1 MLFKNLKAHVSY
13 SVLTAFSLCIIGTG
27 ANAQS
32 NQETPVFTPVG
43 GWEVN
48 KTDLSNVRGLNAMKL
63 PCVIT
68 NEFDNGYVMRLSGG
82 GGMLLAMAVD
92 FRQNV
97 FVKGKKYTAMLAVG
111 DAYVKQVTAA
121 AFNPNTLIFNL
132 RPLDGFYENVK
143 SDKDIEIGIDAN
155 NMKFAVGDLS
165 KALSDLEGCF
175 AGTKDAPAPMTETLR
190 SAKAG
195 SADAPMPIVPAAA
208 VEAEELPQQEPIQQA
223 AQKPADLKLTDL
235 AAAPQQKQLP
245 RSFDEIV
252 EGGKVDAAP
261 VVKAEAAPIKT
272 AMKIAQPPAPQND
285 IGMSPM
291 PVGEDVKVAAQVS
304 PKVVAQSAAK
314 PAEVAMNIRANTVS
328 RGVAAPTITPA
339 TLPPVAAPRVA
350 AAPAPT
356 NWDAKAGEDMKIV
369 LSRWAERAGYD
380 LDWKAAG
387 DGKVAQDITY
397 TGNFEEAVGQLLAE
411 NSAAT
416 GIAGHVETP
425 TGSTKQIAKKVAPPE
440 PVNAPAAKAIIPAYH
455 DAWSAPA
462 GANIQT
468 VLGQWADKAGV
479 AVVWQSYM
487 SVPVKNPVNVKGSF
501 EQAVQTLLDQYN
513 NDPSRPVAELNI
525 DPETGERTLL
535 MNLDKSV

>member
-1 MLFKNLKAHVSY
+1 MN
-13 SVLTAFSLCIIGTG
+13 TR
-27 ANAQS
+27 
-32 NQETPVFTPVG
+32 
-43 GWEVN
+43 VN
-48 KTDLSNVRGLNAMKL
+48 M
-63 PCVIT
+63 
-68 NEFDNGYVMRLSGG
+68 
-82 GGMLLAMAVD
+82 
-92 FRQNV
+92 
-97 FVKGKKYTAMLAVG
+97 
-111 DAYVKQVTAA
+111 
-121 AFNPNTLIFNL
+121 
-132 RPLDGFYENVK
+132 
-143 SDKDIEIGIDAN
+143 
-155 NMKFAVGDLS
+155 
-165 KALSDLEGCF
+165 
-175 AGTKDAPAPMTETLR
+175 
-190 SAKAG
+190 
-195 SADAPMPIVPAAA
+195 
-208 VEAEELPQQEPIQQA
+208 
-223 AQKPADLKLTDL
+223 
-235 AAAPQQKQLP
+235 
-245 RSFDEIV
+245 
-252 EGGKVDAAP
+252 
-261 VVKAEAAPIKT
+261 
-272 AMKIAQPPAPQND
+272 
-285 IGMSPM
+285 
-291 PVGEDVKVAAQVS
+291 
-304 PKVVAQSAAK
+304 
-314 PAEVAMNIRANTVS
+314 VS
-328 RGVAAPTITPA
+328 RGVVAPTITPA

-397 TGNFEEAVGQLLAE
+397 MGNFEEAVGQLLAE

-416 GIAGHVETP
+416 GIAGHVE
-425 TGSTKQIAKKVAPPE
+425 STSGQTKEIASRDVPRAPE
-440 PVNAPAAKAIIPAYH
+440 PMPAPAVKAIIPAYH

>member
-1 MLFKNLKAHVSY
+1 MLFKNLKAQFSY
-13 SVLTAFSLCIIGTG
+13 SILTAFSLCLI
-27 ANAQS
+27 ANTAQA
-32 NQETPVFTPVG
+32 QDTPIFTPVG

-82 GGMLLAMAVD
+82 GGKLLAMAVD

-97 FVKGKKYTAMLAVG
+97 FVKGKKYTAMVAVG
-111 DAYVKQVTAA
+111 DAYVKQATAA

-132 RPLDGFYENVK
+132 RPLDGFYETVK
-143 SDKDIEIGIDAN
+143 SGKDIEIGIDAN

-165 KALSDLEGCF
+165 KALSDLEGCYT
-175 AGTKDAPAPMTETLR
+175 GTKEAPAPMTETLR
-190 SAKAG
+190 SAKAEN
-195 SADAPMPIVPAAA
+195 APMPIAPAAR
-208 VEAEELPQQEPIQQA
+208 VEAEELPQQEPVEQT
-223 AQKPADLKLTDL
+223 AQKPANLKSTDL
-235 AAAPQQKQLP
+235 AAAPQQKKLP
-245 RSFDEIV
+245 RSFDEII
-252 EGGKVDAAP
+252 EGGKIDTAP

-272 AMKIAQPPAPQND
+272 AMKVAAQPAPQND

-291 PVGEDVKVAAQVS
+291 PGGEDVKVAAQVS
-304 PKVVAQSAAK
+304 PQVVAQSAAK
-314 PAEVAMNIRANTVS
+314 PAEVAMNTRANTVS

-350 AAPAPT
+350 AASAPM

-387 DGKVAQDITY
+387 DGKVAQDMTY

-425 TGSTKQIAKKVAPPE
+425 TGNTKQIAMKAAPPE

-487 SVPVKNPVNVKGSF
+487 SVSVKNPVNVNGSF
-501 EQAVQTLLDQYN
+501 EQAVQSLLDQYN
-513 NDPSRPVAELNI
+513 NDPSRPVAQLNI